1 MIVMIIFLAL
11 TVIFVIFTAI
21 YLKNKDKQ
29 NNKNITFKDKEIE
42 GTKRKKKS
50 LEKLFNIKIKENIIC
65 VDNKYSSIIKLGN
78 IDYNMLS
85 DNEQEVIEQVLIQ
98 TALTID
104 SPIQFF
110 TTTEFLDTSKAINII
125 KQNKVSNKSVQE
137 YQYKLQKYLEK
148 MMNNRSVS
156 IVSNYAVISY
166 IGEEKDVFGEL
177 NRKISNIKNSLL
189 RANISS
195 EILSENELYN
205 LIYREFNKN
214 GLQKIDNLLK
224 GEKIYVS
231 KKEKTRK

>member
-11 TVIFVIFTAI
+11 TVLFVIFTAI

-29 NNKNITFKDKEIE
+29 NNKNITFKDKEIKV
-42 GTKRKKKS
+42 TKRKKKS
-50 LEKLFNIKIKENIIC
+50 LEKLFNIKINENVIC

-85 DNEQEVIEQVLIQ
+85 DSEQEVIEQVLIQ

-125 KQNKVSNKSVQE
+125 KQNKVSSKSVQE

-166 IGEEKDVFGEL
+166 IGEEKDVFAEL